1 MDQGAGG
8 ASRRAFLRS
17 GIAAGAVA
25 AWPRALASQPKP
37 RVRFAYLQL
46 GWAATE
52 IIHKADL
59 LGRRG
64 WSADYTVVSGSP
76 GGLVNAFAAKNV
88 DAIDMSFALTAK
100 MFEDGVPLRVTGVA
114 TALLGAVVRHQTSGI
129 RSVEDL
135 RGKKIAA
142 VVGSSTFLDIRA
154 LIQRGYGVDIQ
165 HEARIVTAVSPPD
178 LATLLARKDVEA
190 MIGWQPISDLAV
202 QNGFGVYLTKQI
214 DLWRVATGR
223 KADFPVHV
231 CYLAD
236 PSFLDAH
243 PWFPADL
250 NAAQKD
256 AVDIWYKDVPRAV
269 EIVAEVTKLDKSV
282 VEVAHRET
290 VKMLHGLA
298 PDQIETLIVQ
308 LRVMKD
314 GGFLKAGIW
323 ENPDRVRREFFWHA

>member
-1 MDQGAGG
+1 LLEAGV
-8 ASRRAFLRS
+8 
-17 GIAAGAVA
+17 AAGVTA
-25 AWPRALASQPKP
+25 AWPWPLAAQPKP
-37 RVRFAYLQL
+37 HVRFAYLQL

-64 WSADYTVVSGSP
+64 WSVDYTVVPGSP
-76 GGLVNAFAAKNV
+76 GGLVNAFAARTV

-114 TALLGAVVRHQTSGI
+114 TALLGAVIRHRDSGI

-154 LIQRGYGVDIQ
+154 LIARGYGVDIQ
-165 HEARIVTAVSPPD
+165 QEARIVTAASPPD

-190 MIGWQPISDLAV
+190 MVGWQPISDLAV
-202 QNGFGVYLTKQI
+202 QKGFGMYLTKQI

-223 KADFPVHV
+223 QTDFPVHV
-231 CYLAD
+231 CYLAA
-236 PSFLDAH
+236 PSFLERHAS
-243 PWFPADL
+243 FPTDL

-256 AVDIWYKDVPRAV
+256 AVDIWYRDVPRTV
-269 EIVAEVTKLDKSV
+269 QIVAEVTRIEKPV

-308 LRVMKD
+308 LKLMKD
-314 GGFLKAGIW
+314 GGFLKADIW

>member
-1 MDQGAGG
+1 VTG
-8 ASRRAFLRS
+8 RRAFLRT
-17 GIAAGAVA
+17 AAATGAVA
-25 AWPRALASQPKP
+25 AWPRGLGGQPQP

-64 WSADYTVVSGSP
+64 WAPDYTVVPGSP
-76 GGLVNAFAAKNV
+76 GGLVNAFAAGNV

-114 TALLGAVVRHQTSGI
+114 TALLGAVVRHRDSSI

-135 RGKKIAA
+135 RRKTIAA
-142 VVGSSTFLDIRA
+142 VVGSSTFLDIRG
-154 LIQRGYGVDIQ
+154 LIRRGYGVDIQ
-165 HEARIVTAVSPPD
+165 QEARIVTAASPPD

-190 MIGWQPISDLAV
+190 MIAWQPISDLAV
-202 QNGFGVYLTKQI
+202 QKGFGVYLTKQI

-223 KADFPVHV
+223 KTDFPVHV
-231 CYLAD
+231 CYLVAPTFLD
-236 PSFLDAH
+236 RHPSFPEA
-243 PWFPADL
+243 L

-256 AVDIWYKDVPRAV
+256 AVDIWYRDVPRAV
-269 EIVAEVTKLDKSV
+269 EIVAEVTKIEKPV

-308 LRVMKD
+308 LGLMKE
-314 GGFLKAGIW
+314 GGFLKADLW
-323 ENPDRVRREFFWHA
+323 ENPDRVRREFFWHG